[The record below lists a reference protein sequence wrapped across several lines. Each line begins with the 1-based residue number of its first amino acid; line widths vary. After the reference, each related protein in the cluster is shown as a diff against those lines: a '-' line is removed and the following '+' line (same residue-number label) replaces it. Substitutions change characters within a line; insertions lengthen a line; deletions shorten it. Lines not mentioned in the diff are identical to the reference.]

1 MQKIKKMLESAPS
14 MESAL
19 VVLNWMHTYGSIS
32 AEEFKKG
39 KRLIK
44 KEFNNH

>member
-1 MQKIKKMLESAPS
+1 MKKIKKMLESAPS

-19 VVLNWMHTYGSIS
+19 KVLSWMHMYGSIS
-32 AEEFKKG
+32 EEDYKRG

-44 KEFNNH
+44 KEFGNA